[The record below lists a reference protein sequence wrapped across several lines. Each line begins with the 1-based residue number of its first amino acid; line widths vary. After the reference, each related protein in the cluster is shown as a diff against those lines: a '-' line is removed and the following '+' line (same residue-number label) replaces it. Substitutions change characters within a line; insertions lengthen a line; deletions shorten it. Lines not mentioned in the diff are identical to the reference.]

1 MRYLLGV
8 DVGGSKTH
16 ALIADENGNAVGFG
30 TAGTGNY
37 QGVGYSGFQSSLQE
51 SVGSAWA
58 QAGIALQQVAGAG
71 FGIGGYD
78 WPSQLPAHQAVIN
91 SLGLS
96 CPIDIVNDSVIG
108 LVAGTSEGWGLA
120 IVGGTGCNC
129 RGRDR
134 QGHEGRVTG
143 EGGRFG
149 EWGGGIEL
157 VAKAIQAVSYE
168 WSCRGPHTG
177 LSGTFLQLSGAKD
190 LDDFIEGVDLGRY
203 HPNANWAE
211 AVFRVAYA
219 DDPVARQV
227 VTWAGHE
234 LGELGCAVIRQLDL
248 QEEAVE
254 IVQIGGLFDGGP
266 LYVDAV
272 HDTILKLAPRAK
284 FVRLSVPPVIGGV
297 LLGASAAGIRSET
310 IRNNLIR
317 STEQMLEKA
326 AAERAA

>member
-16 ALIADENGNAVGFG
+16 ALIADEHGNAAGFG
-30 TAGTGNY
+30 VAGTGNY
-37 QGVGYSGFQSSLQE
+37 QGVGYNGFRNSLQE
-51 SVGSAWA
+51 SVGSALE
-58 QAGIALQQVAGAG
+58 QAGILADQVMGAG

-78 WPSQLPAHQAVIN
+78 WPSQLPAHREVID

-96 CPIDIVNDSVIG
+96 CPIEIVNDSVIG

-134 QGHEGRVTG
+134 QGREGRVTG

-157 VAKAIQAVSYE
+157 VAKAIQAVSYG
-168 WSCRGPHTG
+168 WSRRGPHTE
-177 LSGTFLQLSGAKD
+177 LTGTFIELAGAKD
-190 LDDFIEGVDLGRY
+190 LDDFIEGIDLGSY
-203 HPNANWAE
+203 HPNASWAE
-211 AVFRVAYA
+211 AVFRIAYA
-219 DDPVARQV
+219 GDPVARQV

-234 LGELGCAVIRQLDL
+234 LGELACAVIRQLEL
-248 QEEAVE
+248 QDEPVE

-272 HDTILKLAPRAK
+272 HETVLKLAPHAR

-297 LLGASAAGIRSET
+297 LLAAAAAGMRPESIRE
-310 IRNNLIR
+310 RLIQ
-317 STEQMLEKA
+317 STEAILQRNA
-326 AAERAA
+326 AGQAA